1 MIFKAL
7 LFLNFWFHRKATA
20 LEGEISYWLSLALRR
35 VEQEWERKN
44 RRKSERK
51 IPNGKDKQRE
61 VYSWSNCRF
70 RGNLICI
77 YHLLNAIGQLDPNNF
92 MYYQPSSLHY
102 RYHSFRKK
110 KIAIRKDSISY
121 FPFFV
126 FFFPSS
132 IVPAVM
138 WDPSSRASRAA
149 LFMCLKRS
157 PPRRIP
163 PNQRETITM
172 TLVTSTIYQ

>member
-1 MIFKAL
+1 M
-7 LFLNFWFHRKATA
+7 
-20 LEGEISYWLSLALRR
+20 
-35 VEQEWERKN
+35 N

-77 YHLLNAIGQLDPNNF
+77 YHLLKAIGQLDPNNF

-110 KIAIRKDSISY
+110 KNSNPKGLDQL
-121 FPFFV
+121 FPFFRLLLPFFDRSCCYVGSQLKGISCCIIYV
-126 FFFPSS
+126 F
-132 IVPAVM
+132 
-138 WDPSSRASRAA
+138 
-149 LFMCLKRS
+149 
-157 PPRRIP
+157 
-163 PNQRETITM
+163 ETIATKKNSAEPTRNDHHDVSYIHNLSIRM
-172 TLVTSTIYQ
+172 SLMIIIQKF